1 MTPPVRLSVALV
13 VATAAACVVPGVGPV
28 AASVLPHVA
37 IVALVM
43 VVGSASGWL
52 TQRRAAAVLGDGLWG
67 VLNRI
72 ASLGL
77 LLLPSAPTGTLGLL
91 DGLHP

>member
-1 MTPPVRLSVALV
+1 MGRTRDGAVTPPVRLSVALV
-13 VATAAACVVPGVGPV
+13 VATAVACAVPGVGLV

-52 TQRRAAAVLGDGLWG
+52 TQRRG
-67 VLNRI
+67 
-72 ASLGL
+72 
-77 LLLPSAPTGTLGLL
+77 
-91 DGLHP
+91 